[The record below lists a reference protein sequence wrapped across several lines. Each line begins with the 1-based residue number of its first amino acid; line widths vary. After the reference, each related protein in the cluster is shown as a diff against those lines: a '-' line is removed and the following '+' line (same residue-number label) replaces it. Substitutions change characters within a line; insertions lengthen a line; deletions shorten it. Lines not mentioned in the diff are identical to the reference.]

1 MENILLILHIAS
13 AVLFIGP
20 VMVSTSA
27 FGKQALA
34 ASAGDA
40 RAEGVAANLYGI
52 TKVYGWLSAL
62 VPVLGIILLVVEW
75 DSLSDSYNFHAA
87 LTLGVIAW
95 IVLLAL
101 IIPKQKKTVAALA
114 ANDATYN
121 FAKAKSQSAM
131 FGGIFN
137 LLWIITF
144 ILMFF

>member
-1 MENILLILHIAS
+1 MFTILLILHIAA

-34 ASAGDA
+34 ASTGDA
-40 RAEGVAANLYGI
+40 RAEGVATNLHGI

-62 VPVLGIILLVVEW
+62 VPVFGIILLFSFW
-75 DSLSDSYNFHAA
+75 DSFSSSYNFHAA
-87 LTLGVIAW
+87 LALGVIAW
-95 IVLLAL
+95 IILLAV
-101 IIPKQKKTVAALA
+101 IIPKQKKTVAALG
-114 ANDATYN
+114 ANDST
-121 FAKAKSQSAM
+121 FDLAKAKKHSAM